1 VTHDFARVQLQA
13 APLPTFEVVRD
24 LAPSGSI
31 TEADWSAPGHTNV
44 ERFAD
49 IAKLAGADAFLGGAA
64 PINAAG
70 KVPGG
75 ALKPGLNYASELRSK
90 FPDAPAGET
99 GYLDASDVY
108 HNPDLPAERDG
119 ALPRIVIVLG
129 PNAFDRGKAH
139 ALATLRHEMAHA
151 QHEQLAL
158 RWLARWR
165 TEPTSASFKDWLSTQ
180 VRAKRLSAVEAA
192 VLASGTGGGT
202 VATEMLAWAEGLVTS
217 LPFTPTVDPALL
229 ESDMRYPSTVTSL
242 RGAGKQFNLLGAR
255 NDVARS
261 GLDRVR
267 SVCCNVL
274 TTVQRERLIAWIDVL
289 LDPST
294 LHLTDPA
301 RKLLS
306 ANFGE
311 MRSFL
316 TEVRDIARKPC
327 AARRA

>member
-1 VTHDFARVQLQA
+1 MD
-13 APLPTFEVVRD
+13 APD
-24 LAPSGSI
+24 
-31 TEADWSAPGHTNV
+31 HTNL

-64 PINAAG
+64 PINPAG

-99 GYLDASDVY
+99 GYLDSSDTY

-165 TEPTSASFKDWLSTQ
+165 TEPTTASFKDWLSDASP
-180 VRAKRLSAVEAA
+180 REAS
-192 VLASGTGGGT
+192 VGGGSRRTSSGTGGGT

-217 LPFTPTVDPALL
+217 LPFTPTVDAALL
-229 ESDMRYPSTVTSL
+229 ESDARYPSTVAAL

-255 NDVARS
+255 DDVAQS
-261 GLDRVR
+261 GLDRIR
-267 SVCCNVL
+267 RVCCNVL

-289 LDPST
+289 VDPSMV
-294 LHLTDPA
+294 HLRDAA

-311 MRSFL
+311 MREL
-316 TEVRDIARKPC
+316 PDGGARYR
-327 AARRA
+327 AQTLRRAPHLTMRPHGLCSGGNYRFDAPSP